1 MSITTIKSIAIG
13 LISIPQRPSHHE
25 ALLDTALTSAL
36 AAYSAQRPL
45 IQGVATSIP
54 DVNTGSDEQ
63 GDYIEGLVP
72 LSTGIA
78 YATMITLSGEQYKF
92 RLVSLASPNAMVRVY
107 TATNAEITI
116 WHPTAHDTS
125 AESWPAHHEA
135 IIALMCAS
143 FYLNAVALAEPDVRR
158 AEMIQSIAASY
169 YGRATSTLQTLI

>member
-1 MSITTIKSIAIG
+1 MTIATIKSIAIG
-13 LISIPQRPSHHE
+13 LISIPQRPQHHE

-45 IQGVATSIP
+45 LQGTAASIP

-78 YATMITLSGEQYKF
+78 YATMITMSPSNGSGEHAPRKV

-107 TATNAEITI
+107 TASNAEIPI
-116 WHPTAHDTS
+116 WHPTAHTTT

-143 FYLNAVALAEPDVRR
+143 FYLNAVALV
-158 AEMIQSIAASY
+158 
-169 YGRATSTLQTLI
+169 